1 MSKTYDPIAIEAL
14 RETLGITDLYAGNII
29 FQILQAGEAVT
40 AESIKKAKASV
51 SVSVS
56 VQKNVKPETAI
67 EATSRILRQKYGS

>member
-14 RETLGITDLYAGNII
+14 RETLEITDLYAGGII

-51 SVSVS
+51 SVSA
-56 VQKNVKPETAI
+56 QKNVKPETAI
-67 EATSRILRQKYGS
+67 EATSRILRQKYGK